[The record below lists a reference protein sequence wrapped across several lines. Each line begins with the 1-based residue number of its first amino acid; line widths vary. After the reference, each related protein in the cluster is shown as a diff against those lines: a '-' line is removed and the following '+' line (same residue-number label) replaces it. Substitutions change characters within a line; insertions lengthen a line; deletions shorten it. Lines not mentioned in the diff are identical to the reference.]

1 MQFCNRAMSVF
12 CIKTCIYQKKVVT
25 LRQIWRK
32 QMNEELQHRFEAI
45 FSQVINTEQGKV
57 ELVLKPLPIY
67 VNMADGFRLEY
78 AFHFAIKYKI
88 EDEDHYLAFRY
99 LQCDGLVPYQEC
111 RNWVY
116 AVKRLAYNVRVCLV
130 TDKGFEREALEYV
143 RANGFDIDHRL
154 ILAKYSGEDTQSLVL
169 NRLWTDYSD
178 PRGRIGVLM
187 SEKPCAGAV
196 LSMRQESYNAI
207 GSLSELGIPIK
218 AEYEFKCPY
227 AHDDY
232 IEDRAMKILN
242 AINLTEAEMFKEPDY
257 LCRIAEK
264 AKLKIAFMDMGA
276 DFFGEYSYA
285 EKTIYLNIR
294 ERKYGPTVRERF
306 TLAHELGHHF
316 LHGNILR
323 QFNYT
328 AAEDQETI
336 NMVGSSND
344 QIRYFESQA
353 NKFASYLLMPG
364 NVIDRYAKQVML
376 QMDIRKGYVYDDG
389 QYSRTEGAFNHKTAT
404 QFIVNVANHFYVSQE
419 AARYRLKELGL
430 LHEENAIETPLFMT

>member
-1 MQFCNRAMSVF
+1 MAD
-12 CIKTCIYQKKVVT
+12 
-25 LRQIWRK
+25 
-32 QMNEELQHRFEAI
+32 ELQHKFEAI
-45 FSQVINTEQGKV
+45 FAKVIDTEQGKV
-57 ELVLKPLPIY
+57 ELVPKPKPVY
-67 VNMADGFRLEY
+67 VCMADGFRYEY
-78 AFHFAIKYKI
+78 AFHCAIKYRI
-88 EDEDHYLAFRY
+88 GEEDHHLAFRY
-99 LQCDGLVPYQEC
+99 LKRDGLVTLQELK
-111 RNWVY
+111 NWVH
-116 AVKRLAYNVRVCLV
+116 AVKCLPGTIRVCLV
-130 TDKGFEREALEYV
+130 TDKGFEYDVLAYLREK
-143 RANGFDIDHRL
+143 GSSIDHRL

-187 SEKPCAGAV
+187 SEKPCAGVV

-207 GSLSELGIPIK
+207 GILRELEIPIK
-218 AEYEFKCPY
+218 SEYEFKCPY

-232 IEDRAMKILN
+232 IEDRALKVLN
-242 AINLTEAEMFKEPDY
+242 AINLTEAEMFKAPDY
-257 LCRIAEK
+257 LWRIAEK
-264 AKLKIAFMDMGA
+264 AKLKIAFMDMGN

-294 ERKYGPTVRERF
+294 ERKHGSTFRERF

-328 AAEDQETI
+328 AAEDQDSL

-364 NVIDRYAKQVML
+364 KVFKAYAEKVMW

-389 QYSRTEGAFNHKTAT
+389 QYSRSEGAFNHKTAM
-404 QFIVNVANHFYVSQE
+404 QFVENVADHFYVSKE

-430 LHEENAIETPLFMT
+430 LREENSIEVPLFIV

>member
-1 MQFCNRAMSVF
+1 MS
-12 CIKTCIYQKKVVT
+12 
-25 LRQIWRK
+25 
-32 QMNEELQHRFEAI
+32 EDLQHRFEAI
-45 FSQVINTEQGKV
+45 FAQVINTERGKV
-57 ELVLKPLPIY
+57 ELVPKPFPVY

-78 AFHFAIKYKI
+78 AFHFVIKYWI
-88 EDEDHYLAFRY
+88 EEREHYLAFRY
-99 LQCDGLVPYQEC
+99 LKQDGLVSLQEF

-116 AVKRLAYNVRVCLV
+116 AVKCLPHTVRVCLV
-130 TDKGFEREALEYV
+130 TEKGFDYGVLAYLREKGSSV
-143 RANGFDIDHRL
+143 DHRL

-178 PRGRIGVLM
+178 PRGRIGVLT

-196 LSMRQESYNAI
+196 LSMRQKSYNAI
-207 GSLSELGIPIK
+207 GILSELGIPIK

-232 IEDRAMKILN
+232 IEDRAMRILN
-242 AINLTEAEMFKEPDY
+242 AINLTESEMSKTPDY
-257 LCRIAEK
+257 LWRIAEK
-264 AKLKIAFMDMGA
+264 AKLKIEFMDMGE
-276 DFFGEYSYA
+276 DFFGEYSYE

-364 NVIDRYAKQVML
+364 NVIDRYARQVMQ

-389 QYSRTEGAFNHKTAT
+389 QYSRSEGAFNHKTAT
-404 QFIVNVANHFYVSQE
+404 KFIENVANHFYVSQE

-430 LHEENAIETPLFMT
+430 LREENAIETPLFMT